1 MNTDLLII
9 YIRNSR
15 DIYALTEWLQNAL
28 LKKVNR
34 GLTPSVEYL
43 ANCST
48 MKRSFGWLQKCFPI
62 RIIRPQPSKKKNKRQ
77 ENTRPILSDA
87 WNIFLN
93 SNNNYFSGV
102 VMAPGY
108 FLLFII
114 HPLKLCIMTTTN
126 RLFYTV
132 SKRYIQAGTTFKINV
147 KILLA
152 DDCKNNIC
160 DWSITADIYE
170 QRKNGRFV
178 WCAGGCCHEEILKR
192 FPQFKMFVDLHLS
205 NHYGAPM
212 YPVENGFYYITNSSK
227 ETAINYLRITETEY
241 NLLHQA
247 EDKQYFKYLLYTLGI
262 VERWKRES
270 NEALKKLEELT
281 GQTWENPYKP
291 ENERFTLKLT
301 DEERTTITN
310 RINDGYYRP
319 EAVQARKDEEKRK
332 AYEKKRAE
340 IINDCKKKQQKA
352 ENEKR
357 VMLAV
362 LDAGLSVNN
371 VIYYDHSNELVFN
384 WKDYET
390 KVTENDFNKFVSS
403 VNRSLLPAG
412 ITFKMK

>member
-1 MNTDLLII
+1 
-9 YIRNSR
+9 
-15 DIYALTEWLQNAL
+15 
-28 LKKVNR
+28 
-34 GLTPSVEYL
+34 
-43 ANCST
+43 
-48 MKRSFGWLQKCFPI
+48 
-62 RIIRPQPSKKKNKRQ
+62 
-77 ENTRPILSDA
+77 
-87 WNIFLN
+87 
-93 SNNNYFSGV
+93 
-102 VMAPGY
+102 
-108 FLLFII
+108 
-114 HPLKLCIMTTTN
+114 
-126 RLFYTV
+126 
-132 SKRYIQAGTTFKINV
+132 
-147 KILLA
+147 
-152 DDCKNNIC
+152 
-160 DWSITADIYE
+160 
-170 QRKNGRFV
+170 
-178 WCAGGCCHEEILKR
+178 
-192 FPQFKMFVDLHLS
+192 MFVDLHLS

-212 YPVENGFYYITNSSK
+212 YPVENGFYHITNSSK
-227 ETAINYLRITETEY
+227 ETAINYLRLTEAEY
-241 NLLHQA
+241 DSLYQA
-247 EDKQYFKYLLYTLGI
+247 EDKQHFKYLLFSLGI

-362 LDAGLSVNN
+362 LDAGLSLRN

-384 WKDYET
+384 WKDHET
-390 KVTENDFNKFVSS
+390 KVTEEDFNKFVSS
-403 VNRSLLPAG
+403 VDRSLLPDG

>member
-15 DIYALTEWLQNAL
+15 DIYALTEWLQNTL

-48 MKRSFGWLQKCFPI
+48 MKKIVR
-62 RIIRPQPSKKKNKRQ
+62 
-77 ENTRPILSDA
+77 
-87 WNIFLN
+87 
-93 SNNNYFSGV
+93 
-102 VMAPGY
+102 MAA
-108 FLLFII
+108 
-114 HPLKLCIMTTTN
+114 K
-126 RLFYTV
+126 
-132 SKRYIQAGTTFKINV
+132 
-147 KILLA
+147 
-152 DDCKNNIC
+152 
-160 DWSITADIYE
+160 
-170 QRKNGRFV
+170 
-178 WCAGGCCHEEILKR
+178 
-192 FPQFKMFVDLHLS
+192 
-205 NHYGAPM
+205 
-212 YPVENGFYYITNSSK
+212 
-227 ETAINYLRITETEY
+227 
-241 NLLHQA
+241 
-247 EDKQYFKYLLYTLGI
+247 
-262 VERWKRES
+262 
-270 NEALKKLEELT
+270 
-281 GQTWENPYKP
+281 NPYKP

-362 LDAGLSVNN
+362 LDAGLSVSN

>member
-1 MNTDLLII
+1 
-9 YIRNSR
+9 
-15 DIYALTEWLQNAL
+15 
-28 LKKVNR
+28 
-34 GLTPSVEYL
+34 
-43 ANCST
+43 
-48 MKRSFGWLQKCFPI
+48 
-62 RIIRPQPSKKKNKRQ
+62 
-77 ENTRPILSDA
+77 
-87 WNIFLN
+87 
-93 SNNNYFSGV
+93 
-102 VMAPGY
+102 
-108 FLLFII
+108 
-114 HPLKLCIMTTTN
+114 MTTTN
-126 RLFYTV
+126 RLCYTV
-132 SKRYIQAGTTFKINV
+132 SKRYIQAGTTFEINV

-205 NHYGAPM
+205 NHYGTPM
-212 YPVENGFYYITNSSK
+212 YPVENGFYHITNSS
-227 ETAINYLRITETEY
+227 
-241 NLLHQA
+241 
-247 EDKQYFKYLLYTLGI
+247 
-262 VERWKRES
+262 
-270 NEALKKLEELT
+270 
-281 GQTWENPYKP
+281 
-291 ENERFTLKLT
+291 
-301 DEERTTITN
+301 
-310 RINDGYYRP
+310 
-319 EAVQARKDEEKRK
+319 K

-362 LDAGLSVNN
+362 LDAGLSVCN

>member
-1 MNTDLLII
+1 
-9 YIRNSR
+9 
-15 DIYALTEWLQNAL
+15 
-28 LKKVNR
+28 
-34 GLTPSVEYL
+34 
-43 ANCST
+43 
-48 MKRSFGWLQKCFPI
+48 
-62 RIIRPQPSKKKNKRQ
+62 
-77 ENTRPILSDA
+77 
-87 WNIFLN
+87 
-93 SNNNYFSGV
+93 
-102 VMAPGY
+102 
-108 FLLFII
+108 
-114 HPLKLCIMTTTN
+114 MTTTN
-126 RLFYTV
+126 RLCYTV

-170 QRKNGRFV
+170 QRKNGCFV
-178 WCAGGCCHEEILKR
+178 WCTGGCCHEEILKH
-192 FPQFKMFVDLHLS
+192 FPQFKMFVELHLS

-212 YPVENGFYYITNSSK
+212 YPVENGFYHITNGSK

-241 NLLHQA
+241 NLLYQA
-247 EDKQYFKYLLYTLGI
+247 EDKQ
-262 VERWKRES
+262 
-270 NEALKKLEELT
+270 
-281 GQTWENPYKP
+281 NPYKP

-310 RINDGYYRP
+310 RINEGYYRL

-362 LDAGLSVNN
+362 LDAGLSLRN

>member
-1 MNTDLLII
+1 
-9 YIRNSR
+9 
-15 DIYALTEWLQNAL
+15 
-28 LKKVNR
+28 
-34 GLTPSVEYL
+34 
-43 ANCST
+43 
-48 MKRSFGWLQKCFPI
+48 
-62 RIIRPQPSKKKNKRQ
+62 
-77 ENTRPILSDA
+77 
-87 WNIFLN
+87 
-93 SNNNYFSGV
+93 
-102 VMAPGY
+102 
-108 FLLFII
+108 
-114 HPLKLCIMTTTN
+114 MTTTN
-126 RLFYTV
+126 RLCYTV
-132 SKRYIQAGTTFKINV
+132 SKRYIQAGTTFEINV

-212 YPVENGFYYITNSSK
+212 YPVENGFYHITNSSK

-247 EDKQYFKYLLYTLGI
+247 
-262 VERWKRES
+262 
-270 NEALKKLEELT
+270 
-281 GQTWENPYKP
+281 
-291 ENERFTLKLT
+291 
-301 DEERTTITN
+301 
-310 RINDGYYRP
+310 
-319 EAVQARKDEEKRK
+319 
-332 AYEKKRAE
+332 
-340 IINDCKKKQQKA
+340 
-352 ENEKR
+352 
-357 VMLAV
+357 
-362 LDAGLSVNN
+362 N

>member
-1 MNTDLLII
+1 
-9 YIRNSR
+9 
-15 DIYALTEWLQNAL
+15 
-28 LKKVNR
+28 
-34 GLTPSVEYL
+34 
-43 ANCST
+43 
-48 MKRSFGWLQKCFPI
+48 
-62 RIIRPQPSKKKNKRQ
+62 
-77 ENTRPILSDA
+77 
-87 WNIFLN
+87 
-93 SNNNYFSGV
+93 
-102 VMAPGY
+102 
-108 FLLFII
+108 
-114 HPLKLCIMTTTN
+114 MTTTN

-132 SKRYIQAGTTFKINV
+132 SKRYIQAGTTFKIDV

-192 FPQFKMFVDLHLS
+192 FPQFKMFVD
-205 NHYGAPM
+205 
-212 YPVENGFYYITNSSK
+212 
-227 ETAINYLRITETEY
+227 
-241 NLLHQA
+241 
-247 EDKQYFKYLLYTLGI
+247 LYTLGI

-340 IINDCKKKQQKA
+340 IINNCEKKQEKA

-384 WKDYET
+384 WRDHET

-403 VNRSLLPAG
+403 VNRSLLPVG

>member
-1 MNTDLLII
+1 
-9 YIRNSR
+9 
-15 DIYALTEWLQNAL
+15 
-28 LKKVNR
+28 
-34 GLTPSVEYL
+34 
-43 ANCST
+43 
-48 MKRSFGWLQKCFPI
+48 
-62 RIIRPQPSKKKNKRQ
+62 
-77 ENTRPILSDA
+77 
-87 WNIFLN
+87 
-93 SNNNYFSGV
+93 
-102 VMAPGY
+102 
-108 FLLFII
+108 
-114 HPLKLCIMTTTN
+114 MTTTN

-132 SKRYIQAGTTFKINV
+132 SKRYIQAGTTFKIDV

-212 YPVENGFYYITNSSK
+212 YPVENGFYHITNSSK

-241 NLLHQA
+241 NLLYQA

-319 EAVQARKDEEKRK
+319 EAVQARKDEEKR
-332 AYEKKRAE
+332 
-340 IINDCKKKQQKA
+340 
-352 ENEKR
+352 

-362 LDAGLSVNN
+362 LDAGLSVSN

-384 WKDYET
+384 WRDHET

-403 VNRSLLPAG
+403 VNRSLLPVG

>member
-48 MKRSFGWLQKCFPI
+48 MKKIVRMAAKM
-62 RIIRPQPSKKKNKRQ
+62 
-77 ENTRPILSDA
+77 LSDQD
-87 WNIFLN
+87 
-93 SNNNYFSGV
+93 
-102 VMAPGY
+102 
-108 FLLFII
+108 
-114 HPLKLCIMTTTN
+114 HK
-126 RLFYTV
+126 
-132 SKRYIQAGTTFKINV
+132 
-147 KILLA
+147 
-152 DDCKNNIC
+152 
-160 DWSITADIYE
+160 TA
-170 QRKNGRFV
+170 
-178 WCAGGCCHEEILKR
+178 
-192 FPQFKMFVDLHLS
+192 
-205 NHYGAPM
+205 
-212 YPVENGFYYITNSSK
+212 T
-227 ETAINYLRITETEY
+227 
-241 NLLHQA
+241 
-247 EDKQYFKYLLYTLGI
+247 KQ
-262 VERWKRES
+262 
-270 NEALKKLEELT
+270 
-281 GQTWENPYKP
+281 
-291 ENERFTLKLT
+291 
-301 DEERTTITN
+301 
-310 RINDGYYRP
+310 
-319 EAVQARKDEEKRK
+319 EKRK

-362 LDAGLSVNN
+362 LDAGLSVCN

>member
-1 MNTDLLII
+1 
-9 YIRNSR
+9 
-15 DIYALTEWLQNAL
+15 
-28 LKKVNR
+28 
-34 GLTPSVEYL
+34 
-43 ANCST
+43 
-48 MKRSFGWLQKCFPI
+48 
-62 RIIRPQPSKKKNKRQ
+62 
-77 ENTRPILSDA
+77 
-87 WNIFLN
+87 
-93 SNNNYFSGV
+93 
-102 VMAPGY
+102 
-108 FLLFII
+108 
-114 HPLKLCIMTTTN
+114 MTTTN
-126 RLFYTV
+126 RLCYTV
-132 SKRYIQAGTTFKINV
+132 SKRYIQAGTTFEINV

-160 DWSITADIYE
+160 DWSIT
-170 QRKNGRFV
+170 
-178 WCAGGCCHEEILKR
+178 
-192 FPQFKMFVDLHLS
+192 
-205 NHYGAPM
+205 
-212 YPVENGFYYITNSSK
+212 
-227 ETAINYLRITETEY
+227 
-241 NLLHQA
+241 
-247 EDKQYFKYLLYTLGI
+247 
-262 VERWKRES
+262 
-270 NEALKKLEELT
+270 
-281 GQTWENPYKP
+281 
-291 ENERFTLKLT
+291 NERFTLKLT